1 MESRGGY
8 NTGGPVS
15 LSGLAEKVLMKLLL
29 ILPRYLWAFPATM
42 LGLFFVPL
50 AGLSGG
56 SIRLVQGALE
66 IQGGLVT
73 LFLRKGLLVLGPAA
87 AMTLGHV
94 ILGCDQGCLDHSRA
108 HEHVHVRQYERWG
121 PLMLPLYLVFSAIQ
135 YLRGLDPYLDNP
147 FEREAFRRAG

>member
-1 MESRGGY
+1 MGLPGALLP
-8 NTGGPVS
+8 G
-15 LSGLAEKVLMKLLL
+15 LSGNGTLSMKLLL
-29 ILPRYLWAFPATM
+29 VFVRYGWAFPATFF
-42 LGLFFVPL
+42 GLFFVPL
-50 AGLSGG
+50 AGFSGG
-56 SIRLVQGALE
+56 TIRWVEGALE

-73 LFLRKGLLVLGPAA
+73 LFLRKGLPLGPAA

-121 PLMLPLYLVFSAIQ
+121 PLMLPLYLTFSAVQ

-147 FEREAFRRAG
+147 FEREAFTRAG